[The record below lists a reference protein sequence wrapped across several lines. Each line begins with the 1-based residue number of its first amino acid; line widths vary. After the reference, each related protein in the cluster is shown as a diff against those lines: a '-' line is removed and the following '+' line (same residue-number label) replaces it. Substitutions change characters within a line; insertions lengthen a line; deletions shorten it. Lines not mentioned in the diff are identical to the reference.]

1 MRNRSKKA
9 VKEGTQHQWEKG
21 RISKNLGRK
30 VAHAGTRHSVK
41 TARGKMGAIRKK
53 LVLSWFVSSGWRF
66 GLFFLIEMRNQ
77 EQF

>member
-1 MRNRSKKA
+1 MRSIFCEEQKQ
-9 VKEGTQHQWEKG
+9 EGCEGRHTAPGGWEKG
-21 RISKNLGRK
+21 RISKNFGRK

-66 GLFFLIEMRNQ
+66 GLFF
-77 EQF
+77 